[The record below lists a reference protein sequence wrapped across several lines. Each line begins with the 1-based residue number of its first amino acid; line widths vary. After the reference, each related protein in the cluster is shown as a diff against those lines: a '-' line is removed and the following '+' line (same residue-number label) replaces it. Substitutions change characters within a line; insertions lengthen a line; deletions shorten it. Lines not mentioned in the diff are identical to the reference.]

1 MEELNELKTKKF
13 EEVLRYGTK
22 KNRFCSV
29 LNTIDEE
36 LELKDKA
43 RKMIDKM
50 EKLRR
55 KKEIELE
62 NLFII
67 NNEATDLLWKLDTD
81 KKDKEKKLILIE
93 IILEKLKISGK
104 AIKVIRSQLDIH
116 LYQFT
121 IFR

>member
-1 MEELNELKTKKF
+1 
-13 EEVLRYGTK
+13 
-22 KNRFCSV
+22 
-29 LNTIDEE
+29 
-36 LELKDKA
+36 
-43 RKMIDKM
+43 M

-93 IILEKLKISGK
+93 IILEKLKISEK

>member
-1 MEELNELKTKKF
+1 
-13 EEVLRYGTK
+13 
-22 KNRFCSV
+22 
-29 LNTIDEE
+29 
-36 LELKDKA
+36 
-43 RKMIDKM
+43 M

-55 KKEIELE
+55 KKEIELD
-62 NLFII
+62 NFFII

-121 IFR
+121 NFR

>member
-1 MEELNELKTKKF
+1 
-13 EEVLRYGTK
+13 
-22 KNRFCSV
+22 
-29 LNTIDEE
+29 
-36 LELKDKA
+36 
-43 RKMIDKM
+43 M

-55 KKEIELE
+55 KREIELE

-104 AIKVIRSQLDIH
+104 AIKVIRSQLDIR

>member
-1 MEELNELKTKKF
+1 
-13 EEVLRYGTK
+13 
-22 KNRFCSV
+22 
-29 LNTIDEE
+29 
-36 LELKDKA
+36 
-43 RKMIDKM
+43 MIDKM

-55 KKEIELE
+55 KKEIELD

-121 IFR
+121 NFR

>member
-1 MEELNELKTKKF
+1 
-13 EEVLRYGTK
+13 
-22 KNRFCSV
+22 
-29 LNTIDEE
+29 
-36 LELKDKA
+36 
-43 RKMIDKM
+43 M

-67 NNEATDLLWKLDTD
+67 NNEATNLLWKLDTD

-93 IILEKLKISGK
+93 IILEKLKISVK

>member
-1 MEELNELKTKKF
+1 
-13 EEVLRYGTK
+13 
-22 KNRFCSV
+22 
-29 LNTIDEE
+29 
-36 LELKDKA
+36 
-43 RKMIDKM
+43 MIDKM

-67 NNEATDLLWKLDTD
+67 NNEATNLLWKLDTD

-93 IILEKLKISGK
+93 IILEKLKISVK